1 MMLIPDN
8 LLKYDRRLEPP
19 ATALLA
25 VRAGRRAVKE
35 NSQNYL
41 AYLELAYAIQFLSD
55 VEEGSQ
61 GSLRRIRQS
70 QRVAALHKARLLKP
84 KSIDGHTAL
93 SLCFFTMDLRP
104 LPPLDLAIEHL
115 HK

>member
-61 GSLRRIRQS
+61 GSLRRIRQI
-70 QRVAALHKARLLKP
+70 QRVAALHKALLLKP
-84 KSIDGHTAL
+84 KSIDVHSAL
-93 SLCFFTMDLRP
+93 SQAYLQMALRP
-104 LPPLDLAIEHL
+104 LPPLPLPPHHL
-115 HK
+115 TT